1 VAPRDETPPAAAPAG
16 GGASDEEL
24 ARRFAAGDAGAF
36 DELLTRHRDAL
47 FRFTRW
53 SLGAARDEAEDATQ
67 DVLVEIYRS
76 LPRFEG
82 RSRLRTWMF
91 GLTRNV
97 CRQRRRARRRSSSN
111 PTQSVDSGEALRDLP
126 DGRVDLDAALER
138 REIQEAVGLAIEG
151 LSPEHRSAVL
161 LRDIEGLS
169 YEEIAEVL
177 GIPLGTVRS
186 RLHNA
191 RLALAGRLFRLDGN
205 RGKDDGMH

>member
-1 VAPRDETPPAAAPAG
+1 MAPKDETPPALASG
-16 GGASDEEL
+16 QASDEEL

-36 DELLTRHRDAL
+36 DALLSRHRDAL
-47 FRFTRW
+47 FRFVRW
-53 SLGAARDEAEDATQ
+53 SLGAARDEAEDVTQ

-91 GLTRNV
+91 GVARNV
-97 CRQRRRARRRSSSN
+97 CRHRRRSLRRASSN
-111 PTQSVDSGEALRDLP
+111 PTQSVGSGEALRDLP
-126 DGRVDLDAALER
+126 DGSVDLDGALER
-138 REIQEAVGLAIEG
+138 REIQEAVGLAFEG

-186 RLHNA
+186 RLHNG
-191 RLALAGRLFRLDGN
+191 RLALAGRLFRLGRN
-205 RGKDDGMH
+205 RGGDDGMH

>member
-1 VAPRDETPPAAAPAG
+1 MAPKDERPPAAAPAG
-16 GGASDEEL
+16 GGPSDEEL
-24 ARRFAAGDAGAF
+24 ARRFATGDTDAF

-47 FRFTRW
+47 YRFARW

-67 DVLVEIYRS
+67 DILVEIYRS

-91 GLTRNV
+91 GLARNV
-97 CRQRRRARRRSSSN
+97 CRQRRRALRRTSSN
-111 PTQSVDSGEALRDLP
+111 PIQSADSGEALRDLP
-126 DGRVDLDAALER
+126 DRGMDLDAAFER
-138 REIQEAVGLAIEG
+138 REIQEAVGLAIDR
-151 LSPEHRSAVL
+151 LSPEHRSVVL

-169 YEEIAEVL
+169 YEEIAGVL

-191 RLALAGRLFRLDGN
+191 RLSLAGGLFRLDGN
-205 RGKDDGMH
+205 RGEDNGMQ

>member
-1 VAPRDETPPAAAPAG
+1 VAPKDETPPALASG
-16 GGASDEEL
+16 HASDEVL

-36 DELLTRHRDAL
+36 DELLSRHRDAL

-53 SLGAARDEAEDATQ
+53 SLGAARDEAEDITQ

-91 GLTRNV
+91 GLARNV
-97 CRQRRRARRRSSSN
+97 CRQRRRARLRASSN
-111 PTQSVDSGEALRDLP
+111 PTRSVELSASLRDLP
-126 DGRVDLDAALER
+126 DGSVDLDGALER
-138 REIQEAVGLAIEG
+138 REIREAVGLAIES
-151 LSPEHRSAVL
+151 LSPEQRSAVL

-177 GIPLGTVRS
+177 AIPLGTVRS

-191 RLALAGRLFRLDGN
+191 RLALAGRLFRLDRN

>member
-1 VAPRDETPPAAAPAG
+1 VAPKDETSPALASG
-16 GGASDEEL
+16 HASDEVL

-36 DELLTRHRDAL
+36 DELLSRHRDAL

-53 SLGAARDEAEDATQ
+53 SLGAARDEAEDVTQ

-91 GLTRNV
+91 GLARNV
-97 CRQRRRARRRSSSN
+97 CRQRRRALRRASSD
-111 PTQSVDSGEALRDLP
+111 PTGRVESTDSLRDLP
-126 DGRVDLDAALER
+126 DGSVDLDGALAR
-138 REIQEAVGLAIEG
+138 REIREAVGLAIES
-151 LSPEHRSAVL
+151 LSPEQRSAVL

-177 GIPLGTVRS
+177 AIPLGTVRS

-191 RLALAGRLFRLDGN
+191 RLALAGRLFRLDRN
-205 RGKDDGMH
+205 RDKNDGMH

>member
-1 VAPRDETPPAAAPAG
+1 MAPKDETPPAAAPAG
-16 GGASDEEL
+16 GDASDEEL

-47 FRFTRW
+47 YRFARW

-91 GLTRNV
+91 GLARNV
-97 CRQRRRARRRSSSN
+97 CRQRRRALRRTSSN
-111 PTQSVDSGEALRDLP
+111 PTRSVDSGEAFRDVP
-126 DGRVDLDAALER
+126 DCGADLDAALER
-138 REIQEAVGLAIEG
+138 REIQEAVGLAIDR

-205 RGKDDGMH
+205 RGKDNGMP